1 MLMVMAV
8 GREGRTNHQKG
19 MAASA
24 AAAPRPSRKE
34 SESGTVEVAG

>member
-19 MAASA
+19 MAASDA
-24 AAAPRPSRKE
+24 AARHSRKE